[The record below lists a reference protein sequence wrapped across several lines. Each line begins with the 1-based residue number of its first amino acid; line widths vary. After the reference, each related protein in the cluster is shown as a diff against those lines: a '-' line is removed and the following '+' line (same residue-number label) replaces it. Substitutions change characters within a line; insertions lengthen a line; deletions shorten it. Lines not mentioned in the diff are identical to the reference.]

1 MKKYTYLIIDDNPLD
16 RVAAGYHLKKY
27 PFLQHKASLTSAK
40 EGLSYLEKNKV
51 DILFLDIDMPGM
63 SGIEFLKKVKDDVIC
78 SVFITSHSEF
88 ALEGFEL
95 KAFDFLVKPL
105 IEERVDECLNRL
117 EEYLDIQLKAKLFEH
132 SFRDDSILIK
142 EGSKYISVRFCDVVY
157 LEALKDYTRINML
170 NKKKSTIYGNLGTIL
185 NDDNFKHFI
194 RIHKSYAIQKN
205 FIQEIKSNEILLVN
219 GVKLPLG
226 LSYRRNLLDIL
237 T

>member
-1 MKKYTYLIIDDNPLD
+1 MKKYTYLIVDDSPLD

-27 PFLQHKASLTSAK
+27 PFLHHKASLPSAK
-40 EGLSYLEKNKV
+40 EGLAYLEKNSV
-51 DILFLDIDMPGM
+51 DILFLDIDMPEM
-63 SGIEFLKKVKDDVIC
+63 SGIELLKKVKDNVLC

-105 IEERVDECLNRL
+105 AEERVDECMSRL
-117 EEYLDIQLKAKLFEH
+117 EEYLDIKLKAKLFEH
-132 SFRDDSILIK
+132 SFKDDSILIK
-142 EGSKYISVRFCDVVY
+142 EGAKYVSVRFCDVVY

-185 NDDNFKHFI
+185 SDGNFKHFI

-226 LSYRRNLLDIL
+226 LSYRKNLLDIL